1 MGGWRE
7 GARKVARRDDITVS
21 ERVCAFASV
30 GIGVSMGMGVS
41 VCVCMLLK
49 NRVCHAVGHRVDLHR
64 NELAHIPAVPHYT

>member
-1 MGGWRE
+1 M
-7 GARKVARRDDITVS
+7 VS

-49 NRVCHAVGHRVDLHR
+49 NRVCHAVGHRVGLYR
-64 NELAHIPAVPHYT
+64 NELAHIPAVPHYP